1 MSGNA
6 ETEEAETGPAG
17 ADADGRMS
25 EGARELEAVRQR
37 VARQTA
43 DIQTLVETLDDAA
56 FLQRPAEGRWSVG
69 EHVAHLGLTT
79 GPYLPALERALEKG
93 RARGRTAPDG
103 AFRRTWLGRW
113 FVQSMEPPPKRRMK
127 TFRKMAPPA
136 PADLSRVQTMEEF
149 GRVQEELLATLD
161 RAEGLDLG
169 RIRVRSPALWI
180 LRFPLIQAVEGL
192 AAHTD
197 RHLWLMRETLDG
209 L

>member
-6 ETEEAETGPAG
+6 EAAATTGGTDGET
-17 ADADGRMS
+17 S
-25 EGARELEAVRQR
+25 ESPRELETVRQR
-37 VARQTA
+37 VRRQTD
-43 DIQTLVETLDDAA
+43 DIRALVGSLDEAT
-56 FLQRPAEGRWSVG
+56 FFRRPTEGRWSVG
-69 EHVAHLGLTT
+69 EHVAHIGLTT

-103 AFRRTWLGRW
+103 PYRRTWLGRW

-127 TFRKMAPPA
+127 AFRKMVPPA
-136 PADLSRVQTMEEF
+136 PADLSGPEVMEEF
-149 GRVQEELLATLD
+149 GRVQDGLLAVLD

-180 LRFPLIQAVEGL
+180 LRLPVIQALEGL

-197 RHLWLMRETLDG
+197 RHLWLMRETLEEE